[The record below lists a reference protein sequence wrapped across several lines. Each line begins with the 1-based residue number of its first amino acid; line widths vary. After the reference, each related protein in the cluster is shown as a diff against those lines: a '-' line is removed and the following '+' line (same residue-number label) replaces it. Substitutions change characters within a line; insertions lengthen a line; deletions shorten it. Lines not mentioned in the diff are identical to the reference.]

1 MKKLKLAIDIVFA
14 GIIVLFLYLLCQEVV
29 LMYLNHNGITFGQFV
44 NSCIFYVWIF
54 FWTIGYWNGFIWV
67 IEHRVKAWN
76 WLKPKL
82 DFLVLGILA
91 FSYLFERLFI
101 DGLGDPFPR
110 PFSTYAFL
118 LTFFIYI
125 ASWFFVKLFP
135 RFAYSL
141 KVLSLAMV
149 WFIFTCLLFLKLIVF
164 PLM

>member
-44 NSCIFYVWIF
+44 HSCIFYGWVF
-54 FWTIGYWNGFIWV
+54 FWTIGYWNGFIWIV
-67 IEHRVKAWN
+67 DNRAKASN

-82 DFLVLGILA
+82 DYLILGLLV
-91 FSYLFERLFI
+91 FSYLFERMLV

-110 PFSTYAFL
+110 PMSDYAFIIA
-118 LTFFIYI
+118 FFTYVL
-125 ASWFFVKLFP
+125 SWFFVKFFP

-141 KVLSLAMV
+141 KIISLAFT
-149 WFIFTCLLFLKLIVF
+149 WIIFTCLLFLKLILL